1 MDKVIELIRRFVV
14 ERFTG
19 KLIIEFYYGKVK
31 KADYSKPINLKEDET
46 ELVGQ

>member
-1 MDKVIELIRRFVV
+1 MDKVIEMIKRFVV

-31 KADYSKPINLKEDET
+31 KADFSKPIDLKEDENKLT
-46 ELVGQ
+46 GQ